1 MIRIALRAII
11 VNIVGKIVMKMKM
24 KIKVNLVNDFI
35 IIIFKC
41 VFAFI
46 YNSKG
51 PTHISHYSLKK
62 SLKIDSEIP

>member
-1 MIRIALRAII
+1 MIRIAIILII
-11 VNIVGKIVMKMKM
+11 VNIVGKRVMKM
-24 KIKVNLVNDFI
+24 KIKVNIVNDFI

-51 PTHISHYSLKK
+51 PTHIFHYSLKK
-62 SLKIDSEIP
+62 SLKIDSKIP